1 MPLEYL
7 LAPFENP
14 LLIAYIALGTL
25 LGVYVGAIPGL
36 SGTMAV
42 SLLVSLTFGWDA
54 FSAVSLLIGVFVGV
68 VFGGSRSAI
77 LLNIPGAPAA
87 VATGF
92 DGYPLSQKGMAGMAM
107 GVAAV
112 QSVMGTALG
121 ILALA
126 FCAPLIARVALHFQS
141 VDYLLLALMGMMMVG
156 GLGSKSLLRG
166 VISAG
171 FGVFLGTIGMDPLT
185 AVKRFTWGEPYLNSG
200 VNFIVALIGLFGAS
214 EALMQMRDLNRRA
227 VRQKVARILPSIR
240 QVIRYLPLALRS
252 GVLGVLIGALPGAGG
267 DLAALLSYDHAR
279 RTVKNPEMPFGEGAI
294 EGVIAPE
301 TANNAA
307 IGGAFIPM
315 LTLGIPGDAVTA
327 VLIGA
332 LTMHGLRPGPNL
344 MTDSPELFGL
354 IVAGLALAAV
364 FLLVFGLTGIRVF
377 TRIVEIRKA
386 VLLPVILILSV
397 VGAYAVNNNL
407 YDVFWMFG
415 FGVAG
420 YFLKRY
426 DYPLGPMV
434 LGIIL
439 CNLLE
444 TNFIRAVRL
453 HGGTLGGVIERAFS
467 SPLSAILFFAV
478 LFLGISQSA
487 AYRRVRERISAHKR
501 R

>member
-1 MPLEYL
+1 MPLQYL
-7 LAPFENP
+7 LAPIQNP
-14 LLIAYIALGTL
+14 LLIAYVALGTL

-54 FSAVSLLIGVFVGV
+54 FTAVSLLIGVFVGA

-92 DGYPLSQKGMAGMAM
+92 DGYPLAKKGLAGMAM
-107 GVAAV
+107 GVATV
-112 QSVMGTALG
+112 QSVLGTVLG

-126 FCAPLIARVALHFQS
+126 LCAPFIARFALYFQS

-156 GLGSKSLLRG
+156 SLGSKSLLRG

-171 FGVFLGTIGMDPLT
+171 FGIFLGTIGMDPLT
-185 AVKRFTWGEPYLNSG
+185 AVKRFTFNDPYLNSG
-200 VNFIVALIGLFGAS
+200 VSFIVALIGLFGAS
-214 EALMQMRDLNRRA
+214 EALVQLRDLKTRA
-227 VRQKVARILPSIR
+227 VKQKIDKILPSFK
-240 QVIRYLPLALRS
+240 QTLKYLPLTLRS

-267 DLAALLSYDHAR
+267 DLAALLAYDQAR
-279 RTVKNPEMPFGEGAI
+279 RSVKRPETPFGEGAI

-354 IVAGLALAAV
+354 IVSCLALAAV
-364 FLLVFGLTGIRVF
+364 FLLVFGLTGIKAF
-377 TRIVEIRKA
+377 TKIVEIPKA
-386 VLLPVILILSV
+386 ILLPMILILSV
-397 VGAYAVNNNL
+397 VGAYAINHNV
-407 YDVFWMFG
+407 YDIFWMFG
-415 FGVAG
+415 FGVIG
-420 YFLKRY
+420 YLLKRY

-434 LGIIL
+434 LGVIL

-453 HGGTLGGVIERAFS
+453 SGSTIGGVFARVFQ
-467 SPLSAILFFAV
+467 SPLSAALFFLV

-487 AYRRVRERISAHKR
+487 AYKR
-501 R
+501 ARGRAR